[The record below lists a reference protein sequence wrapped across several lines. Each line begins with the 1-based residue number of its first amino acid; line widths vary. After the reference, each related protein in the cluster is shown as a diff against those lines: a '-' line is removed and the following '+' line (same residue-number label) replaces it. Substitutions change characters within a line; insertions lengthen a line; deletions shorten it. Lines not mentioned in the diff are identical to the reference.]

1 LTIVYRQPATLAGN
15 RRRRVC
21 TPVNGVHPNRERLGQ
36 YRTTLDG
43 IGECAIVHRDAG
55 DGAPFLPRDIYEA
68 LQFLPTFDALPL
80 VENHAQLGLLLE
92 QRTDDPMIG

>member
-1 LTIVYRQPATLAGN
+1 M
-15 RRRRVC
+15 C
-21 TPVNGVHPNRERLGQ
+21 TPVNSSHPNRHRLGQ

-68 LQFLPTFDALPL
+68 LDFLPTFDALPL
-80 VENHAQLGLLLE
+80 VEDHAQLGLPVGHG
-92 QRTDDPMIG
+92 TDDPMIG